1 MEVNIKVPEYSSV
14 NGLRLEW
21 EDNFEISSSVEN
33 NTVTIT
39 ATITAN
45 KEGLISLAKHLLT
58 LAQVEVP
65 TGSHIHLDDINSLE
79 TNSVEL
85 IFEKI

>member
-21 EDNFEISSSVEN
+21 EANFEISSSVEN

-39 ATITAN
+39 AN
-45 KEGLISLAKHLLT
+45 KESLISLAKHLLT

>member
-33 NTVTIT
+33 NTV
-39 ATITAN
+39 TITAN

>member
-39 ATITAN
+39 AN
-45 KEGLISLAKHLLT
+45 QEGLISLAKHLLT

>member
-1 MEVNIKVPEYSSV
+1 MEVKITVPKYSPV

-21 EDNFEISSSVEN
+21 EDNFEISSNVQN

-39 ATITAN
+39 ANQA
-45 KEGLISLAKHLLT
+45 GLISLARHLLT

-79 TNSVEL
+79 TDSTEI

>member
-1 MEVNIKVPEYSSV
+1 MEVNIKVPEYSSF

-21 EDNFEISSSVEN
+21 EDNFAISSSVEN
-33 NTVTIT
+33 NTV
-39 ATITAN
+39 TITAN